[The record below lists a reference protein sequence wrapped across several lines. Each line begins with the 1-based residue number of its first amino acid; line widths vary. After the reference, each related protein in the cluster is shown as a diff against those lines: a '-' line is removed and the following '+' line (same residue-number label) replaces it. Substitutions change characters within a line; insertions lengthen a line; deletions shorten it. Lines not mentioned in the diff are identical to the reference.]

1 MMKYMTCSSFF
12 QEIKPQYIL
21 CAILYPKFLFMFGW
35 LGEVVMTEVSKQHHL
50 VISGLVCSVNEIF
63 LLLEFYAPK
72 IGSSDPPFRN
82 NISVLSSS

>member
-21 CAILYPKFLFMFGW
+21 CAILYPKFLLVLGW
-35 LGEVVMTEVSKQHHL
+35 LGEFVITEVSKRHHL
-50 VISGLVCSVNEIF
+50 VISGFRCYVNEIF
-63 LLLEFYAPK
+63 PLLEFYAPK